1 MLQVMMQALLVY
13 GVLESVHVGLTAVQ
27 RSPGDIYA
35 HGVDAHVVWGESE
48 RKYELF

>member
-48 RKYELF
+48 RKY